1 MKQQNIGIDG
11 MKSYAGN
18 ANSIADSVLSVLYDH
33 KLADNISKNAKAK
46 VKSLYNWNKIAQDTH
61 FVYQKAICQTMA
73 EKQKNQI
80 AQENARKT
88 KKVKTKGTLLTFRGR
103 EALAQGDVNMNVYD
117 TANKLA
123 QELKTSTEYLDY
135 KKIKE
140 ELDRSPEVKAK
151 IREFEEKRYSVQLEA
166 LKGEEQEKS
175 KLEEM
180 QKIYIELMQDE
191 LARTYFEVEL
201 KFNVLIADVN
211 KIIAE
216 SVQDVIKQIIEYSS
230 AQSTEEYSF
239 T

>member
-1 MKQQNIGIDG
+1 

-80 AQENARKT
+80 AQENARK
-88 KKVKTKGTLLTFRGR
+88 
-103 EALAQGDVNMNVYD
+103 MNVYD

-216 SVQDVIKQIIEYSS
+216 SVQDVIK
-230 AQSTEEYSF
+230 
-239 T
+239 